1 MSVNDIYLNLLSSS
15 ASGNARRVA
24 GVVACRMAGAVACRM
39 ARIVAR
45 RMTGAVAYIG
55 EIWLFKA
62 AVKACGCSDKIGI
75 TAFKLLR
82 NAVIIVITICVIA
95 VIMPPVITIAPII
108 IAAQAFRAFGIRIRI
123 IAVFEYF
130 ELELVFMRLVWIVV
144 HHREIVLS
152 CGLEVAVPGLFLKVG
167 DDFFEKCLKFLFVD
181 VTDFVKNL
189 DEVMLDGL

>member
-1 MSVNDIYLNLLSSS
+1 
-15 ASGNARRVA
+15 
-24 GVVACRMAGAVACRM
+24 MAGAVACRM
-39 ARIVAR
+39 ARVVAR
-45 RMTGAVAYIG
+45 RMARAVANIG
-55 EIWLFKA
+55 EIWLFKT
-62 AVKACGCSDKIGI
+62 AVKTSGCPDKIGI

-82 NAVIIVITICVIA
+82 NAVIIVITVSVVA
-95 VIMPPVITIAPII
+95 VIMPPVIAIAPII

-123 IAVFEYF
+123 IAVFDNL
-130 ELELVFMRLVWIVV
+130 ELELVFLRLVRIVV

-181 VTDFVKNL
+181 VTDFVKNS